1 MNFYGLTGGI
11 GAGKSTVASI
21 FKTFDVPVLDLDKVG
36 HKLLDENKT
45 LQQQLVQAFGDDILV
60 NGSIDRK
67 KLADKAFQ
75 SKKHTQQLNQIMH
88 PAIMEYEKQWREN
101 ITATSKSAFAIIEA
115 SVLIES
121 GGVARMDGLIV
132 VLANKHIRQPRVAKR
147 QNYDAL
153 TFDNIVKQQTNDE
166 DRKQHADMV
175 IENNKDL
182 SHLKEQVYHLYNRLT
197 QHH

>member
-1 MNFYGLTGGI
+1 MKFYGLTGGI
-11 GAGKSTVASI
+11 GAGKSTVASL

-36 HKLLDENKT
+36 HKLLDEDKT

-60 NGSIDRK
+60 NGNIDRK

-75 SKKHTQQLNQIMH
+75 SKKDTQHLNQIMH
-88 PAIMEYEKQWREN
+88 PAIVEFEKQWREC
-101 ITATSKSAFAIIEA
+101 ITATSQSTLAIIEA

-132 VLANKHIRQPRVAKR
+132 VLANKSSRQQRVAKR

-166 DRKQHADMV
+166 VRKQHADMV

>member
-1 MNFYGLTGGI
+1 MKFYGLTGGI

-21 FKTFDVPVLDLDKVG
+21 FKELGVSVLDLDKVG
-36 HKLLDENKT
+36 HKLLEDDRA
-45 LQQQLVQAFGDDILV
+45 LQHQLMQAFGDDILV
-60 NGSIDRK
+60 HGSIDRK

-75 SKKHTQQLNQIMH
+75 SEKHTQQLNQIMH
-88 PAIMEYEKQWREN
+88 PAIVNHEKQWRES
-101 ITATSKSAFAIIEA
+101 ITATSKPTFAIIEA

-121 GGVARMDGLIV
+121 DGVARMHGLIV
-132 VLANKHIRQPRVAKR
+132 VLANKNIRQQRVAKR
-147 QNYDAL
+147 QNYDVL
-153 TFDNIVKQQTNDE
+153 TFDNIVKQQTNNE
-166 DRKQHADMV
+166 VRKQHADMV